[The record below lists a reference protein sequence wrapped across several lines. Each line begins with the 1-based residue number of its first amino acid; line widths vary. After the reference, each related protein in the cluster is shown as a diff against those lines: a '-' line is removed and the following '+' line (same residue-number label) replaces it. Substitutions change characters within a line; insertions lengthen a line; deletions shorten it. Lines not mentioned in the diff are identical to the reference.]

1 MKQKD
6 IVIGQTYT
14 TKVGE
19 HQVRVVVMERRTD
32 SFSNRA
38 RFLVRRLEEE
48 RVLPKT
54 RAASALHECN
64 PADWDPQNFDPRTRT
79 VYARMADVLTALVFK
94 GEGKRANDLSVEF
107 NDLVSGG
114 KTKKEAAEIVLEHIA
129 AQDREEQAR
138 TQPDL

>member
-19 HQVRVVVMERRTD
+19 HQVRVVVVERRTD

-64 PADWDPQNFDPRTRT
+64 RSP
-79 VYARMADVLTALVFK
+79 
-94 GEGKRANDLSVEF
+94 KR
-107 NDLVSGG
+107 
-114 KTKKEAAEIVLEHIA
+114 
-129 AQDREEQAR
+129 
-138 TQPDL
+138 